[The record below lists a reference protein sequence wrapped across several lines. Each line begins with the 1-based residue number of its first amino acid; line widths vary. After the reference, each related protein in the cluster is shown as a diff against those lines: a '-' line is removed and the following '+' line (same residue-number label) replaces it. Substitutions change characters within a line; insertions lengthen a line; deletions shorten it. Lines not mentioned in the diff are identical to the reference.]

1 MKENDRLP
9 LVRSGSQ
16 VVNAEPAGR
25 SELRGDAVEMA
36 DRIAWLCDEEIHNS
50 LLALSRERD
59 SRGSQRILVDLAR
72 FQRPKAGFTV
82 SIIGV
87 FNWPDQLM
95 ELLFELFM
103 CQLIFRGQV
112 RISDEKVP

>member
-36 DRIAWLCDEEIHNS
+36 DRIAWLCAHYSEK
-50 LLALSRERD
+50 LGLSRLTFYLENGH
-59 SRGSQRILVDLAR
+59 SAS
-72 FQRPKAGFTV
+72 
-82 SIIGV
+82 
-87 FNWPDQLM
+87 
-95 ELLFELFM
+95 
-103 CQLIFRGQV
+103 
-112 RISDEKVP
+112 

>member
-16 VVNAEPAGR
+16 VVNPEPAGR

-59 SRGSQRILVDLAR
+59 SRGSQRILVDLAQVT
-72 FQRPKAGFTV
+72 QREILAHHKMFWA
-82 SIIGV
+82 
-87 FNWPDQLM
+87 
-95 ELLFELFM
+95 
-103 CQLIFRGQV
+103 LITGQEAAAPI
-112 RISDEKVP
+112 RQIPCLHLA

>member
-36 DRIAWLCDEEIHNS
+36 DRIAWLCDEESGQEAAAPIRQIPCLH
-50 LLALSRERD
+50 LA
-59 SRGSQRILVDLAR
+59 
-72 FQRPKAGFTV
+72 
-82 SIIGV
+82 
-87 FNWPDQLM
+87 
-95 ELLFELFM
+95 
-103 CQLIFRGQV
+103 
-112 RISDEKVP
+112 

>member
-72 FQRPKAGFTV
+72 VTQREILAHHKMFRA
-82 SIIGV
+82 
-87 FNWPDQLM
+87 
-95 ELLFELFM
+95 
-103 CQLIFRGQV
+103 LITGQEAAAPI
-112 RISDEKVP
+112 RQIPCLHLA